1 MLLAAGAMQYS
12 ARKFLTA
19 LAVGRG
25 IRFTILA
32 YLGFHYGRHIVNFF
46 ARYYWNVLFVLIAMS
61 VLGGLLGLFEYRRRQ
76 KANRPE
82 APRPRLQPRRRA
94 A

>member
-1 MLLAAGAMQYS
+1 MQYS
-12 ARKFLTA
+12 TMRSLTA

-32 YLGFHYGRHIVNFF
+32 YLGVRYERHIVNFF
-46 ARYYWNVLFVLIAMS
+46 ARYYWDVLFVLIASS
-61 VLGGLLGLFEYRRRQ
+61 VLGGLFGLFEYRRRQ

-82 APRPRLQPRRRA
+82 TPHPRLQPRRRVA
-94 A
+94 